1 MTKTGMVLCVGGE
14 LVLLDPGESTYFIS
28 TICLDFYRYSQIS
41 SFFFDIDGGKN
52 HWAGTCFT
60 MQHVLP
66 CNMSYH
72 FWFYVYRYL
81 RIVDS
86 GGSTII
92 GGTKQITGRRQ
103 LEEVKLAMREAL
115 TDLGLDVPDYL

>member
-1 MTKTGMVLCVGGE
+1 
-14 LVLLDPGESTYFIS
+14 
-28 TICLDFYRYSQIS
+28 
-41 SFFFDIDGGKN
+41 
-52 HWAGTCFT
+52 
-60 MQHVLP
+60 
-66 CNMSYH
+66 MSYH